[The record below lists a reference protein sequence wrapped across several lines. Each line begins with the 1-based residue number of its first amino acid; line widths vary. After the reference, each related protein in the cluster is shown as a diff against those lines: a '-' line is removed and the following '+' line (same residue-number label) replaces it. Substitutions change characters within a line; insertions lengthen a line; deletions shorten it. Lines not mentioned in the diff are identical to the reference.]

1 MYNLCAPM
9 GEVKKRRSR
18 QEQERTHFVAKGPS
32 DPANVS
38 HQCAK
43 RAFTA
48 SSGKLGIK
56 LNDKLNV
63 CLCYY
68 TGLNEKNTT
77 NMVRRQ
83 NGILKST
90 YP

>member
-1 MYNLCAPM
+1 MYYKLFLFLNSAKSIYEVYNLCAPM

-43 RAFTA
+43 RASTA
-48 SSGKLGIK
+48 SSGKLRIK
-56 LNDKLNV
+56 LND
-63 CLCYY
+63 
-68 TGLNEKNTT
+68 
-77 NMVRRQ
+77 
-83 NGILKST
+83 
-90 YP
+90 